1 MLVLLNIDSITNIGV
16 RPMVQH
22 LSTVTQKGQ
31 VTIPGPLRKALNI
44 KPRDLVESSLVDGEV
59 RLRPAKSAVLT
70 SYGSVKPLK
79 PASTPTDYR
88 RLRREIEEEI
98 ADEVA
103 SKG

>member
-1 MLVLLNIDSITNIGV
+1 MAQYVSA
-16 RPMVQH
+16 
-22 LSTVTQKGQ
+22 VTQKGQ

-44 KPRDLVESSLVDGEV
+44 KPKDLVEFSLVDGEV
-59 RLRPAKSAVLT
+59 RIRPSRSAVLT

-79 PASTPTDYR
+79 PRSTPTDYR

-103 SKG
+103 SEG